1 MGLQLR
7 PGALPWPPGKH
18 GRRHN
23 GRAGVNEL
31 VDSLFGLAHPWWE
44 MVLRGAAVYVAV
56 LVLVRLVGKRTV
68 GQFTPFDLVL
78 VVVLGES
85 VGHSLVGED
94 HSLAGGLI
102 LAATLL
108 SLNWGLGFLTAR
120 WPAFDRVVE
129 GRPVL
134 LARSGELYRDVLRKQ
149 SLSEKEFNMAMREQG
164 VSDVA
169 EVELAMLETS
179 GNITIVKK
187 A

>member
-1 MGLQLR
+1 M
-7 PGALPWPPGKH
+7 
-18 GRRHN
+18 
-23 GRAGVNEL
+23 NEL
-31 VDSLFGLAHPWWE
+31 VDSLFGMAHPWWE

-85 VGHSLVGED
+85 VGHSLVGKD
-94 HSLAGGLI
+94 HSLSGGLI

>member
-1 MGLQLR
+1 SR
-7 PGALPWPPGKH
+7 SEP
-18 GRRHN
+18 RRS
-23 GRAGVNEL
+23 GEAAVNEL
-31 VDSLFGLAHPWWE
+31 AHSLFAMGHPWWE
-44 MVLRGAAVYVAV
+44 LVLRGTAVYVAV

-94 HSLAGGLI
+94 HSLVGGLV

-108 SLNWGLGFLTAR
+108 TLNWAVGFITAR
-120 WPAFDRVVE
+120 WPAFDRLVE

-134 LARSGELYRDVLRKQ
+134 LARSGELYRDVLRRQ

-179 GNITIVKK
+179 GNIT
-187 A
+187 

>member
-1 MGLQLR
+1 M
-7 PGALPWPPGKH
+7 
-18 GRRHN
+18 
-23 GRAGVNEL
+23 NEL

-149 SLSEKEFNMAMREQG
+149 SLSEKEFDMAMRAQG
-164 VSDVA
+164 INDVA
-169 EVELAMLETS
+169 QVELAMLETS
-179 GNITIVKK
+179 GDITIVTKG
-187 A
+187 